1 MKRFLLL
8 LLASSSAQA
17 LTLVRGPVGV
27 GTGPDH
33 SFIAWETDE
42 HQSNATVRFGSSAGV
57 YTGSVQDSGST
68 EHHHVQLTGLLPATS
83 CHYAIDSDAAAQD
96 SSFTTA
102 PAGPTQAPIRFIVYG
117 DNRTDT
123 AAHQKVVDAIRKEQ
137 GIAFLVHT
145 GDMAQ
150 NYPWSQEWDQFFQ
163 VEHDLL
169 RATPLF
175 PTVGNHE
182 TLDGLVHYGQFFSP
196 PRFDSTGAVRYYS
209 TDWAQIHL
217 AVLDTFDATAPA
229 FDGNS
234 DTISDAQ
241 LEWLKAD
248 LDDARS
254 RGQLIFAVLHHGHA
268 SHATGSSAHGGSSL
282 VRIKV
287 IPELVSRGVGRACSS
302 PDRRWSTASSP

>member
-1 MKRFLLL
+1 M
-8 LLASSSAQA
+8 
-17 LTLVRGPVGV
+17 
-27 GTGPDH
+27 
-33 SFIAWETDE
+33 
-42 HQSNATVRFGSSAGV
+42 
-57 YTGSVQDSGST
+57 
-68 EHHHVQLTGLLPATS
+68 
-83 CHYAIDSDAAAQD
+83 
-96 SSFTTA
+96 
-102 PAGPTQAPIRFIVYG
+102 
-117 DNRTDT
+117 
-123 AAHQKVVDAIRKEQ
+123 
-137 GIAFLVHT
+137 
-145 GDMAQ
+145 
-150 NYPWSQEWDQFFQ
+150 
-163 VEHDLL
+163 
-169 RATPLF
+169 F

-268 SHATGSSAHGGSSL
+268 SHATGSGAHGGSSL

-287 IPELVSRGVGRACSS
+287 IPELVSRGVGRRALR
-302 PDRRWSTASSP
+302 PIDAGVQRRH